1 MDETWKQILQFLG
14 TAGGVAFLGLIGK
27 AAKKLWTGAAFRER
41 VRTTSLVR
49 RTEAAEK
56 RADDA
61 QTETETERGKVE
73 KERKLRM
80 KAEYHVA
87 LLERQVISLG
97 GEPVKNPRDQE

>member
-1 MDETWKQILQFLG
+1 MDDTWKQVLQFLG

-27 AAKKLWTGAAFRER
+27 AAKKLWSGAAFRER

-56 RADDA
+56 KADEA
-61 QTETETERGKVE
+61 ETEADNERNLRLD
-73 KERKLRM
+73 ERNLRI

-87 LLERQVISLG
+87 LLQRQVISLG
-97 GEPVKNPRDQE
+97 GEPVKNTKDQE